1 MKHMP
6 NAQSW
11 SVISAPPSNRIILGV
26 DFPAAG
32 RREAGFTELVAGMG
46 SAWSEYGFLQT
57 VPPTVGLAD
66 RPTGDYYTEH
76 WMRAGDWE
84 QYEVVA
90 VFGYCVGSVY
100 AAEIARRLTGT
111 QSTAPKVVLFD
122 PQLTDVQLL
131 ANEMHKMIAMAGPV
145 FSEEEAEQG
154 RRRATAIVE
163 GTSAVLAEAAVE
175 IVDLY
180 RELAT
185 IAFQRIGLSDN
196 RRDEVVRLF
205 ESYMT
210 WLSAAAQVDP
220 GDVWQRSVG
229 ITSDDFATQEQAGD
243 PMVVDAVKV
252 LGRRFPLSLGHAD
265 LMRDEAAVRVL
276 VDDLGL

>member
-1 MKHMP
+1 MP
-6 NAQSW
+6 NAKSW
-11 SVISAPPSNRIILGV
+11 SVISAPTSNRIILGV

-32 RREAGFTELVAGMG
+32 RREAGFSELVTGMG
-46 SAWSEYGFLQT
+46 AAWSELGFLQT
-57 VPPTVGLAD
+57 VPPNVGLSD
-66 RPTGDYYTEH
+66 RPTGDFYTEH
-76 WMRAGDWE
+76 WMQDGDWA

-100 AAEIARRLTGT
+100 AAEIARRLTLT
-111 QSTAPKVVLFD
+111 QSTEPQVILFD

-131 ANEMHKMIAMAGPV
+131 ANEMHKMIALAGPV
-145 FSEEEAEQG
+145 FSAEEAEEG
-154 RRRATAIVE
+154 RQRATAIVARP
-163 GTSAVLAEAAVE
+163 SAVLVEAAVE

-180 RELAT
+180 RELASL
-185 IAFQRIGLSDN
+185 AFQRIGLSDS

-220 GDVWQRSVG
+220 SEVWRRSVG
-229 ITSDDFATQEQAGD
+229 ITSDDFAEQERSGD
-243 PMVVDAVKV
+243 PMIVDAVKV

-276 VDDLGL
+276 VDHVGL

>member
-1 MKHMP
+1 MP

-11 SVISAPPSNRIILGV
+11 SVISAPTSNRIILGV

-32 RREAGFTELVAGMG
+32 RREAGFPELVTGMG
-46 SAWSEYGFLQT
+46 SAWSAYGFLQT

-66 RPTGDYYTEH
+66 RPTGDSYTEH
-76 WMRAGDWE
+76 WMGDGDWE
-84 QYEVVA
+84 RYEVVA

-100 AAEIARRLTGT
+100 AAEIARRLTLT
-111 QSTAPKVVLFD
+111 QSTEPKVVLFD
-122 PQLTDVQLL
+122 PQLTDIQLL
-131 ANEMHKMIAMAGPV
+131 ANEMHKMISMAGPV

-154 RRRATAIVE
+154 RRRATEIVE
-163 GTSAVLAEAAVE
+163 SSAVLVDAAVE
-175 IVDLY
+175 IVALY

-185 IAFQRIGLSDN
+185 LAFQRIGLSDA

-220 GDVWQRSVG
+220 SAVWQRSIG
-229 ITSDDFATQEQAGD
+229 ITSDDFAAQERGGD
-243 PMVVDAVKV
+243 PMVVDAAKV
-252 LGRRFPLSLGHAD
+252 LGRRFPLGLSHSD

-276 VDDLGL
+276 VDHLAL

>member
-1 MKHMP
+1 M
-6 NAQSW
+6 
-11 SVISAPPSNRIILGV
+11 
-26 DFPAAG
+26 
-32 RREAGFTELVAGMG
+32 
-46 SAWSEYGFLQT
+46 
-57 VPPTVGLAD
+57 
-66 RPTGDYYTEH
+66 
-76 WMRAGDWE
+76 
-84 QYEVVA
+84 
-90 VFGYCVGSVY
+90 FGYCVGSVY
-100 AAEIARRLTGT
+100 AAEIARRLTRT

-163 GTSAVLAEAAVE
+163 GPSAVLVEAAVE

-185 IAFQRIGLSDN
+185 IAFHRIGLSDN

-220 GDVWQRSVG
+220 RDVWQRSIG
-229 ITSDDFATQEQAGD
+229 ITSDDFAAQEQAGD

-252 LGRRFPLSLGHAD
+252 LGQRFPLGLGHAD

-276 VDDLGL
+276 VDRIGL

>member
-1 MKHMP
+1 MP

-11 SVISAPPSNRIILGV
+11 SVISAPTSNRIILGV

-32 RREAGFTELVAGMG
+32 RREAGFPELVTGMG

-66 RPTGDYYTEH
+66 RPTGDHYTEH
-76 WMRAGDWE
+76 WMRDGDWE
-84 QYEVVA
+84 RYEVVA

-100 AAEIARRLTGT
+100 AAEIAQRLTLT
-111 QSTAPKVVLFD
+111 QSIDPKVVLFD
-122 PQLTDVQLL
+122 PQLTDIQLL
-131 ANEMHKMIAMAGPV
+131 ANEMHKMISMAGPV

-154 RRRATAIVE
+154 RRRATEIVE
-163 GTSAVLAEAAVE
+163 GSSAVLVESAME
-175 IVDLY
+175 IVALY

-185 IAFQRIGLSDN
+185 LAFQRIGLSDS

-220 GDVWQRSVG
+220 SAVWQRSIG
-229 ITSDDFATQEQAGD
+229 ITSDDFAAQERSGD

-252 LGRRFPLSLGHAD
+252 LGRRFPLSLSHSD

-276 VDDLGL
+276 VDHLGL

>member
-1 MKHMP
+1 MP

-11 SVISAPPSNRIILGV
+11 SVISAPTSNLIILGV

-32 RREAGFTELVAGMG
+32 RREAGFPELVAGMG
-46 SAWSEYGFLQT
+46 AAWSEYGFLQT
-57 VPPTVGLAD
+57 VPPTVGLSE
-66 RPTGDYYTEH
+66 RPTGDSYTEH
-76 WMRAGDWE
+76 WMQDGDWE

-100 AAEIARRLTGT
+100 AAEIARHLALT
-111 QSTAPKVVLFD
+111 QSTEPKVVLFD
-122 PQLTDVQLL
+122 PQLTDVRLL
-131 ANEMHKMIAMAGPV
+131 ANEMHKMIAIAGPV

-163 GTSAVLAEAAVE
+163 GPSAVLVEVAVD

-180 RELAT
+180 RALAT
-185 IAFQRIGLSDN
+185 IAFQRIGLSGN

-220 GDVWQRSVG
+220 LDVWQRSIG
-229 ITSDDFATQEQAGD
+229 ITSDDFAAQEESGD
-243 PMVVDAVKV
+243 PMVVDAAKV
-252 LGRRFPLSLGHAD
+252 LGQRFPLRLGHAD

-276 VDDLGL
+276 VEHVGL

>member
-11 SVISAPPSNRIILGV
+11 SVISAPTSNRIILGV

-32 RREAGFTELVAGMG
+32 RREAGFPELVAKMG
-46 SAWSEYGFLQT
+46 SAWSQYGFLQT

-66 RPTGDYYTEH
+66 RPTGDSYTEH
-76 WMRAGDWE
+76 WMQAGDWE
-84 QYEVVA
+84 QYEVVG

-100 AAEIARRLTGT
+100 AAEIARRLTLT

-131 ANEMHKMIAMAGPV
+131 ANEMHKMIAIAGPV

-163 GTSAVLAEAAVE
+163 GPSATLVEAAVE

-185 IAFQRIGLSDN
+185 VAFQRIGLSDK

-220 GDVWQRSVG
+220 SDVWQRSIG
-229 ITSDDFATQEQAGD
+229 ITSDDFAEQEQSGD

-265 LMRDEAAVRVL
+265 LMRDEAAIRVL
-276 VDDLGL
+276 ADEVKL